1 MSRLIAAFIEI
12 NYKPSSLASF
22 GTKNSTLEPIFDQFR
37 RYYTAVISTR
47 RYFFRQGFLLAV
59 ILFWQWFFSQVF
71 FSQESFWQW
80 FFLQGFLSQGFLWQV
95 FRLSVLYLRLLILI
109 KYEGHFP
116 KRIKKSTTYPKH
128 RQIHFLPGSL
138 IFIFLFLLHSILPSH
153 FSSFSTPGGNTCL
166 MFASQLQTLK
176 CCLHTKLFFKM
187 WTVKVVGGNQDWFMT
202 GTSTQL
208 RRGFFFFCNRCTF
221 GLNPTQSRMSSRNET
236 AVTKVAPFRGAGD
249 ACDQHRTQITNWVTG
264 TTPKHILK
272 S

>member
-1 MSRLIAAFIEI
+1 MYIRVTGIFRFSATLLTLDQEI
-12 NYKPSSLASF
+12 YHISKAQTNTFSSGLPNF
-22 GTKNSTLEPIFDQFR
+22 
-37 RYYTAVISTR
+37 
-47 RYFFRQGFLLAV
+47 YFL
-59 ILFWQWFFSQVF
+59 
-71 FSQESFWQW
+71 
-80 FFLQGFLSQGFLWQV
+80 
-95 FRLSVLYLRLLILI
+95 
-109 KYEGHFP
+109 
-116 KRIKKSTTYPKH
+116 
-128 RQIHFLPGSL
+128 
-138 IFIFLFLLHSILPSH
+138 LFLLHSILPSH

-249 ACDQHRTQITNWVTG
+249 ACDQHLG
-264 TTPKHILK
+264 GLK
-272 S
+272 